1 MPWQLDPMEAFSQLS
16 FPPFKQL
23 QSVCQVDVRAVS
35 TQSELGS
42 CPVASGFK
50 KTVYGIFVSFQKVSN
65 ILCLALVRNM
75 LSSDFGETAE
85 RSITFWVFTDK
96 NKTEI
101 QCFPL
106 TSGASIPHQQKWTV
120 LFKVTASEALLPRTM
135 WSNVKRI
142 GENEAF
148 CH

>member
-1 MPWQLDPMEAFSQLS
+1 MEAFSQLS

-23 QSVCQVDVRAVS
+23 QSVCQVNVRAVT

-50 KTVYGIFVSFQKVSN
+50 TVYGIYVSFQKVSN

-85 RSITFWVFTDK
+85 RSITF
-96 NKTEI
+96 
-101 QCFPL
+101 
-106 TSGASIPHQQKWTV
+106 
-120 LFKVTASEALLPRTM
+120 
-135 WSNVKRI
+135 
-142 GENEAF
+142 
-148 CH
+148 